1 MNFRILAAAAALM
14 FTSPAM
20 AATCTSSFSLGS
32 LGAPSL
38 SLFGNSFGSVQHFS
52 DCYNFKLTKAGNVG
66 GLTFELDASFR
77 RDIDLSSISLL
88 GGSLSSTLIDLSPFA
103 FGFSNLLAGDYQ
115 LIISGDVTGQNGG
128 LFGGGL
134 VGYVG
139 ALSTTA
145 AAIVAPAV
153 PEPSTWAM
161 MILGFA
167 GIGFMAYRRKN
178 QITVRAA

>member
-1 MNFRILAAAAALM
+1 MNFRTLAAVAALM

-20 AATCTSSFSLGS
+20 AATCTSSFSLGA

-38 SLFGNSFGSVQHFS
+38 SLLGNSFGSVQHFN
-52 DCYNFKLTKAGNVG
+52 DCYNFKLTKAENVG
-66 GLTFELDASFR
+66 GIMLELDASFR
-77 RDIDLSSISLL
+77 RNIDLGSISLF
-88 GGSLSSTLIDLSPFA
+88 GGSLASTLIDLSPFA

-115 LIISGDVTGQNGG
+115 LMISGDVTGQNGG

-134 VGYVG
+134 VGYGG
-139 ALSTTA
+139 ALATTEA
-145 AAIVAPAV
+145 LVVAPAV

-167 GIGFMAYRRKN
+167 GVGFMAYRRKN
-178 QITVRAA
+178 QIAVRAA